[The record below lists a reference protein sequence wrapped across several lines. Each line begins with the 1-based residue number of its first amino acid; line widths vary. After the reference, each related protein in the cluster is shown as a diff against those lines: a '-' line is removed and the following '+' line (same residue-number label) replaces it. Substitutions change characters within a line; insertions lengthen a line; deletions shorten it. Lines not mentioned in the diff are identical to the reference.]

1 MSQIH
6 LLGSSHITPLAQTF
20 AAHNWPKPKSLFD
33 SYLEEQEKGER
44 QAWLASIGDH
54 IAGYIT
60 LKWQSNY
67 ELFRA
72 NQIPEIMDLNVLPP
86 FRNQGIGSK
95 LLETAETEAF
105 TKSKVIGI
113 GVGLYGGVDGG
124 YGPAQKLYVKRGYVP
139 DGKGV
144 TYNYQPVIPGNSY
157 SVDDDLVLWFTKTMP
172 TL

>member
-6 LLGSSHITPLAQTF
+6 LLDSSHITPLAQTF
-20 AAHNWPKPKSLFD
+20 AAHNWPKPQSLFKQYMD
-33 SYLEEQEKGER
+33 EQ
-44 QAWLASIGDH
+44 QAGARHVWVASIGDQ

-67 ELFRA
+67 EPFCA

-113 GVGLYGGVDGG
+113 GVGLYGGDDGG
-124 YGPAQKLYVKRGYVP
+124 YGPAQKLYVNLGYVP
-139 DGKGV
+139 DGRGV

-157 SVDDDLVLWFTKTMP
+157 PVDDDLILWFTKKISA
-172 TL
+172 L